1 VQTASTEIDAHQADI
16 ALRAATALASF
27 DEAGRTLLEMSKVTA
42 PGSTDQTINEQ
53 AAKAIRA
60 VSDALKSKPESSFTA
75 DDHYARG
82 LDFFSS
88 NNYQSAL
95 VAFEKAIELTN
106 AHVPPQRAAQF
117 YVAKAVTQGRLNKPL
132 DEIAT
137 YDAIDERFGG
147 DTAPAVREQ
156 VLKGLFG
163 KVVSI
168 SKRDKLF
175 EMIATYD
182 AIDQRFGNDTTPAV
196 RELAAAALVNNGLTL
211 GKLKRPLEAIAAYDA
226 VEQRFGDNTDPAV
239 RAQVA
244 KGLFVK
250 GATQSLLGMT
260 FEGIANY
267 DAIDQRFGNDSTPA
281 VREHVANGFV
291 GAGFSRVILGKQS
304 WLDTNLRDDFLDA
317 AITGLNRGLQLSA
330 VNQTRAVL
338 LGNLGYCQFLRG
350 DIKLATELSTEYLN
364 LGGESSLEAQRAN
377 AKQHR
382 VEPSDAQY
390 EALLLKVWPELHP

>member
-1 VQTASTEIDAHQADI
+1 
-16 ALRAATALASF
+16 
-27 DEAGRTLLEMSKVTA
+27 
-42 PGSTDQTINEQ
+42 
-53 AAKAIRA
+53 
-60 VSDALKSKPESSFTA
+60 
-75 DDHYARG
+75 
-82 LDFFSS
+82 
-88 NNYQSAL
+88 
-95 VAFEKAIELTN
+95 
-106 AHVPPQRAAQF
+106 
-117 YVAKAVTQGRLNKPL
+117 
-132 DEIAT
+132 
-137 YDAIDERFGG
+137 
-147 DTAPAVREQ
+147 
-156 VLKGLFG
+156 
-163 KVVSI
+163 
-168 SKRDKLF
+168 
-175 EMIATYD
+175 
-182 AIDQRFGNDTTPAV
+182 
-196 RELAAAALVNNGLTL
+196 
-211 GKLKRPLEAIAAYDA
+211 
-226 VEQRFGDNTDPAV
+226 V

-260 FEGIANY
+260 FEGIATY

-338 LGNLGYCQFLRG
+338 LGNLEYCQFLRG